1 MKTATT
7 PAKSAQSTRPGWKY
21 PPNGLPKVSP
31 NRKVRIRSVLSQIYG
46 ISDISDMAKK

>member
-1 MKTATT
+1 MKTAT
-7 PAKSAQSTRPGWKY
+7 PRKSTQQSARPGWKY

-31 NRKVRIRSVLSQIYG
+31 DRKVRIRSVLSQIYG

>member
-1 MKTATT
+1 MSTAKT
-7 PAKSAQSTRPGWKY
+7 PVKSTQSTRPGWKY

-31 NRKVRIRSVLSQIYG
+31 DRKVRIRSVLSQIYG